1 MQDLVVANE
10 FNSSIFSLCIPSN
23 AFYGFKSCYN
33 SHMYFTT
40 ECIDPKHTN
49 PSLEMNLH
57 KELFPFAQ
65 NFQSLIQYI
74 PLCLYLM
81 NNHLKYH
88 NFHPD
93 VPEETLDITFF
104 S

>member
-23 AFYGFKSCYN
+23 ASVMDSKVSIIA
-33 SHMYFTT
+33 T
-40 ECIDPKHTN
+40 CISPQNVLIQNTLAN

-65 NFQSLIQYI
+65 NFQSLIQYTI
-74 PLCLYLM
+74 VLVHHEYY
-81 NNHLKYH
+81 K
-88 NFHPD
+88 
-93 VPEETLDITFF
+93 III
-104 S
+104 